1 MAPNGRV
8 GLVGREPFIPPVQ
21 EGNREGGITVT
32 ITTIPS
38 QLPPSTMQLLSL
50 HRASPKVTAQSCVL
64 LLLPAI
70 APLNSATDPLR
81 VQGV

>member
-1 MAPNGRV
+1 MASDGRV
-8 GLVGREPFIPPVQ
+8 GLFGREPFILSVQ
-21 EGNREGGITVT
+21 EGNRKGGITVT

-38 QLPPSTMQLLSL
+38 QPPPSGMKLLSL

-70 APLNSATDPLR
+70 APLNSATDPLH
-81 VQGV
+81 VQGG